1 MKLDDDLDRILS
13 RDGEIVPSSGF
24 ASSVMDAVRQ
34 EASAPPA
41 IPFPW
46 KRALPGVIFAAVAFV
61 SAVTL
66 GFNQLLAFSAVPL
79 VPAVQKWL
87 DTAVKS
93 PLIAESGWIVLAV
106 LLTLLSMKL
115 SIRFVSH
122 KSGH

>member
-1 MKLDDDLDRILS
+1 MKLDDGLDRMLS

-24 ASSVMDAVRQ
+24 VSSVMDAVRQ
-34 EASAPPA
+34 EASAPPE

-46 KRALPGVIFAAVAFV
+46 KWALPGLIFAVVAFV
-61 SAVTL
+61 SAVIL
-66 GFNQLLAFSAVPL
+66 GFNQLLAFIAVAP

-93 PLIAESGWIVLAV
+93 PLIAESGWILLAV
-106 LLTLLSMKL
+106 FLTLLSVDL
-115 SIRFVSH
+115 SMRFVSR